1 MKNRPLPTVRQM
13 RHFVALKDHENFSRA
28 AEICLVEQSSLSASI
43 RELENLLG
51 RQVVER
57 TKRRVT
63 FTSLGNE
70 LAERF
75 RRILRD
81 TEDSVDLVASSEAPL
96 SGVLRLGVIPTIGPF
111 LLPRLLPQLRKDYPD
126 LRLYLREEQSKGVL
140 IKLRSGDLDAVI
152 MALPYE
158 TSGLTAR
165 TVANDP
171 FFVVFPRG
179 HEFAEQESI
188 HLKTLQAEPPLLLE
202 DGHCLKDHAMSVCNL
217 KPEGAAAVEATSLN
231 TLVYMVEGGLG
242 ITLLPKLAIDAGL
255 LRGIRVDCRPLAGGE
270 RGRDIGLIWRSQS
283 ARTAEFELLGDLI
296 AAELGTPV
304 SPRKRGGKT

>member
-1 MKNRPLPTVRQM
+1 MRNRPLPSVRQM

-28 AEICLVEQSSLSASI
+28 AEVCLVEQSSLSASI

-63 FTSLGNE
+63 FTPLGNE

-75 RRILRD
+75 RGILRD
-81 TEDSVDLVASSEAPL
+81 TEDSVDLVAASEAPL
-96 SGVLRLGVIPTIGPF
+96 AGELRLGVIPTIGPF

-126 LRLYLREEQSKGVL
+126 LRLYLREEQSDAVL
-140 IKLRSGDLDAVI
+140 SKLRSGDLDVVI

-158 TSGLTAR
+158 TSVLTAR

-179 HEFAEQESI
+179 HVFADQESV
-188 HLKTLQAEPPLLLE
+188 HLRALQEEPPLVLE
-202 DGHCLKDHAMSVCNL
+202 DGHCLKDHAMSVCSL
-217 KPEGAAAVEATSLN
+217 KPEGPAAVEATSLN

-255 LRGIRVDCRPLAGGE
+255 LRGVRVDGRPLAGNQ
-270 RGRDIGLIWRSQS
+270 RGRDIGLVWRTQS
-283 ARTAEFELLGDLI
+283 ARTAEFEILGDLI

-304 SPRKRGGKT
+304 SPRKRHAK

>member
-1 MKNRPLPTVRQM
+1 MKNRPLPSVRQM

-28 AEICLVEQSSLSASI
+28 AEVCLVEQSSLSASI

-57 TKRRVT
+57 TKRQVT
-63 FTSLGNE
+63 FTPLGNE

-81 TEDSVDLVASSEAPL
+81 TEDSVDLVAASEAPL
-96 SGVLRLGVIPTIGPF
+96 SGELRLGVIPTIGPF
-111 LLPRLLPQLRKDYPD
+111 LLPRLLPQMRKDYPE
-126 LRLYLREEQSKGVL
+126 LRLYLREEQTEAVL
-140 IKLRSGDLDAVI
+140 TKLRSGDLDAVI
-152 MALPYE
+152 MALPHD
-158 TSGLTAR
+158 TSGLTAK

-179 HEFAEQESI
+179 HGFADQESI

-202 DGHCLKDHAMSVCNL
+202 DGHCLKDHAMSVCSL
-217 KPEGAAAVEATSLN
+217 KPEGAAVEATSLN

-242 ITLLPKLAIDAGL
+242 ITLIPKLAIDAGL
-255 LRGIRVDCRPLAGGE
+255 LRGIRVDCRPLAGAE
-270 RGRDIGLIWRSQS
+270 RGRDIGLIWRTES
-283 ARTAEFELLGDLI
+283 ARTAEFELLGELI

-304 SPRKRGGKT
+304 APRKRGGKT